1 MTREQLASKID
12 HTLLRPEAPAAEIHR
27 LIAEAIEHRFAAVCI
42 APAFVAKA
50 AIELRVSGVALCPVV
65 SFPHGT
71 SKPTI
76 KAIEA
81 TSAVKDGAEELD
93 VVAHLP
99 NLINNNFDAARLELI
114 EIVRAAR
121 AARPETVIKA
131 IIESATLL
139 ALGPDRG
146 ESAIATACRAI
157 RESGCD
163 FVKTSTGFH
172 PVGGASM
179 EAVKLIKKYAQGLQI
194 KAAGGSCCLATAKTI
209 LAVRADRRG
218 ASEFVAIAPK
228 VRQVVEFRH
237 LIDSSPWL
245 NGILS

>member
-1 MTREQLASKID
+1 MTREQIASKID
-12 HTLLRPEAPAAEIHR
+12 HTLLKPEALPSDIHR
-27 LIAEAIEHRFAAVCI
+27 LIAEAIQHRFAAVCV
-42 APAFVAKA
+42 APAFVTKA
-50 AIELRVSGVALCPVV
+50 AIELRGSGVPLCTVV

-81 TSAVKDGAEELD
+81 TSAVKDGADEID

-114 EIVRAAR
+114 EIVKAAR
-121 AARPETVIKA
+121 AARPSTLIKV
-131 IIESATLL
+131 IIESAALL

-146 ESAIATACRAI
+146 EASIATACRAI

-172 PVGGASM
+172 PAGGAT
-179 EAVKLIKKYAQGLQI
+179 EQAVRLIKKHAQGLQI
-194 KAAGGSCCLATAKTI
+194 KAAGGIRDLATAKI
-209 LAVRADRRG
+209 MLEAGVDRLG
-218 ASEFVAIAPK
+218 TSNSVAIMQEAA
-228 VRQVVEFRH
+228 QM
-237 LIDSSPWL
+237 I
-245 NGILS
+245 

>member
-1 MTREQLASKID
+1 VTPEEIASKID
-12 HTLLRPEAPAAEIHR
+12 HTFLKPEALGPEIHR
-27 LIAEAIEHRFAAVCI
+27 TIAEAIEHRFAAVCI

-50 AIELRVSGVALCPVV
+50 AIELRGSGVALCTVV

-81 TSAVKDGAEELD
+81 TSAVKDGAQELD

-99 NLINNNFDAARLELI
+99 NLINGNFDAARLELI

-121 AARPETVIKA
+121 AARPETVIKV
-131 IIESATLL
+131 IIESAALL
-139 ALGPDRG
+139 VQGADRG
-146 ESAIATACRAI
+146 EAAIATACRAI

-172 PVGGASM
+172 PAGGATV
-179 EAVKLIKKYAQGLQI
+179 EAVRLIKRHAQGLQI
-194 KAAGGSCCLATAKTI
+194 KASGGIRDAKTALAMLEAGADRLGTSNSVAIVQQAGGMI
-209 LAVRADRRG
+209 
-218 ASEFVAIAPK
+218 
-228 VRQVVEFRH
+228 
-237 LIDSSPWL
+237 
-245 NGILS
+245 

>member
-1 MTREQLASKID
+1 MTRAQLAATID
-12 HTLLRPEAPAAEIHR
+12 HSLLKPESTAPEIHR

-50 AIELRVSGVALCPVV
+50 AIELRGSGVALCTVI

-81 TSAVKDGAEELD
+81 TSAVKDGADELD

-114 EIVRAAR
+114 EIVKAAR
-121 AARPETVIKA
+121 ATRPTTLIKV
-131 IIESATLL
+131 IIETAALL

-146 ESAIATACRAI
+146 EASIATACRAI

-172 PVGGASM
+172 PAGGAT
-179 EAVKLIKKYAQGLQI
+179 EQAVRLIKKHAQGLQV
-194 KAAGGSCCLATAKTI
+194 KAAGGIRDLATARAM
-209 LAVRADRRG
+209 LDAGADRLG
-218 ASEFVAIAPK
+218 TSNSVAILRELA
-228 VRQVVEFRH
+228 
-237 LIDSSPWL
+237 
-245 NGILS
+245 

>member
-1 MTREQLASKID
+1 MTPSELASKID
-12 HTLLRPEAPAAEIHR
+12 HTLLKPETTAPEIHR

-50 AIELRVSGVALCPVV
+50 AIELRGSGVALCTVV

-99 NLINNNFDAARLELI
+99 NLINNNFDAARAELI
-114 EIVRAAR
+114 EIVKAAR
-121 AARPETVIKA
+121 AARRETLIKV
-131 IIESATLL
+131 IIESSALR
-139 ALGPDRG
+139 ALGADRG

-172 PVGGASM
+172 PAGGASV
-179 EAVKLIKKYAQGLQI
+179 EAVRLIKKHAQGLQI
-194 KAAGGSCCLATAKTI
+194 KAAGGIRDWAIAK
-209 LAVRADRRG
+209 LMLEAGADRLG
-218 ASEFVAIAPK
+218 TSNSIAIVHEAA
-228 VRQVVEFRH
+228 QM
-237 LIDSSPWL
+237 I
-245 NGILS
+245 

>member
-1 MTREQLASKID
+1 MAVIMTPAELASKID
-12 HTLLRPEAPAAEIHR
+12 HSLLKPEATAPEIHR

-50 AIELRVSGVALCPVV
+50 AIELRGSGVALCTVV
-65 SFPHGT
+65 SFPHGA

-114 EIVRAAR
+114 EIVRASR
-121 AARPETVIKA
+121 AARRETVIKV
-131 IIESATLL
+131 IIESAALL
-139 ALGPDRG
+139 SLGPDRG

-172 PVGGASM
+172 PAGGASV
-179 EAVKLIKKYAQGLQI
+179 EAVKLIKKHAQSLQI
-194 KAAGGSCCLATAKTI
+194 KAAGGIRDLATAKMM
-209 LAVRADRRG
+209 LEAGADRLG
-218 ASEFVAIAPK
+218 TSNSIAIVQEA
-228 VRQVVEFRH
+228 RQM
-237 LIDSSPWL
+237 I
-245 NGILS
+245 

>member
-1 MTREQLASKID
+1 MNASELASKID
-12 HTLLRPEAPAAEIHR
+12 HSLLKPEAMAPEIHR

-50 AIELRVSGVALCPVV
+50 AIELRGSGVALCTVI
-65 SFPHGT
+65 SFPHGA

-99 NLINNNFDAARLELI
+99 NLINNNFEAARLELI
-114 EIVRAAR
+114 ELVRACRAAR
-121 AARPETVIKA
+121 RETVIKV
-131 IIESATLL
+131 IIESAALL
-139 ALGPDRG
+139 ALGADRG
-146 ESAIATACRAI
+146 EAAIAIACRAI

-172 PVGGASM
+172 PAGGASV
-179 EAVKLIKKYAQGLQI
+179 EAVRLIKKYAQGLQI
-194 KAAGGSCCLATAKTI
+194 KAAGGIRDLATARAM
-209 LAVRADRRG
+209 LEAGADRLG
-218 ASEFVAIAPK
+218 CSNSVSIVQEAKAMI
-228 VRQVVEFRH
+228 
-237 LIDSSPWL
+237 
-245 NGILS
+245 

>member
-1 MTREQLASKID
+1 VTPRDIASSID
-12 HTLLRPEAPAAEIHR
+12 HTLLKPEATAPEIHR
-27 LIAEAIEHRFAAVCI
+27 LIAEAIEHRFAAICV
-42 APAFVAKA
+42 APAFIAKA
-50 AIELRVSGVALCPVV
+50 AIELRGSAVALCTVV

-81 TSAVKDGAEELD
+81 TSAVKDGADEVD

-114 EIVRAAR
+114 EIVKAAR
-121 AARPETVIKA
+121 AARPTTVIKV
-131 IIESATLL
+131 IIESAALL

-172 PVGGASM
+172 PAGGASA
-179 EAVKLIKKYAQGLQI
+179 EAVRLIKKHAQGLQI
-194 KAAGGSCCLATAKTI
+194 KAAGGIRDLATAKI
-209 LAVRADRRG
+209 MLEAGADRLG
-218 ASEFVAIAPK
+218 TSNSVAIVHEA
-228 VRQVVEFRH
+228 RQM
-237 LIDSSPWL
+237 I
-245 NGILS
+245 

>member
-1 MTREQLASKID
+1 MTSAQLTSRID
-12 HTLLRPEAPAAEIHR
+12 HTLLKPEATPPEIHR
-27 LIAEAIEHRFAAVCI
+27 LIAEGIQQRFAAVCI

-50 AIELRVSGVALCPVV
+50 AVELRGSGVALCTVI

-81 TSAVKDGAEELD
+81 TSAVKDGADELD

-114 EIVRAAR
+114 EIVKAAR
-121 AARPETVIKA
+121 ATRPTTVIKV
-131 IIESATLL
+131 IIESAFLL
-139 ALGPDRG
+139 SLGIDRG

-163 FVKTSTGFH
+163 FVKTSTGCH
-172 PVGGASM
+172 PAGGASA

-194 KAAGGSCCLATAKTI
+194 KAAGGIRDLSTAKI
-209 LAVRADRRG
+209 MLEAGADRLG
-218 ASEFVAIAPK
+218 TSNSIAIVQQAG
-228 VRQVVEFRH
+228 QM
-237 LIDSSPWL
+237 I
-245 NGILS
+245 

>member
-1 MTREQLASKID
+1 MPGMTPADLASKID
-12 HTLLRPEAPAAEIHR
+12 HTLLQPEALPSDIHR
-27 LIAEAIEHRFAAVCI
+27 LIAQAIEHRFAAVCV

-50 AIELRVSGVALCPVV
+50 AIELRGSGVSLCTVV
-65 SFPHGT
+65 CFPHGT
-71 SKPTI
+71 CKPTI

-114 EIVRAAR
+114 EIVKAAR
-121 AARPETVIKA
+121 AARPSTIIKV
-131 IIESATLL
+131 IIESAALL

-172 PVGGASM
+172 PAGGASM

-194 KAAGGSCCLATAKTI
+194 KAAGGIRDLRTALAMLEAG
-209 LAVRADRRG
+209 ADRLG
-218 ASEFVAIAPK
+218 TSNSVPIVQQAAGMI
-228 VRQVVEFRH
+228 
-237 LIDSSPWL
+237 
-245 NGILS
+245 

>member
-1 MTREQLASKID
+1 MTPAELASKID
-12 HTLLRPEAPAAEIHR
+12 HSLLKPEATGPEIHR

-50 AIELRVSGVALCPVV
+50 AIELRGSGVALSTVV

-81 TSAVKDGAEELD
+81 TSAVKDAAEELD
-93 VVAHLP
+93 VAAHPP
-99 NLINNNFDAARLELI
+99 NLLNNNFDAARAELI

-121 AARPETVIKA
+121 AARRETLIKV
-131 IIESATLL
+131 IIESAALL
-139 ALGPDRG
+139 ALGADRG

-172 PVGGASM
+172 PAGGASA
-179 EAVKLIKKYAQGLQI
+179 EAVRLIKKHAQGLQI
-194 KAAGGSCCLATAKTI
+194 KAAGGVRDWATAKIMLETG
-209 LAVRADRRG
+209 ADRLG
-218 ASEFVAIAPK
+218 TSNSVAIL
-228 VRQVVEFRH
+228 RE
-237 LIDSSPWL
+237 LL
-245 NGILS
+245 

>member
-1 MTREQLASKID
+1 MPFIMTPADIASKLD
-12 HTLLRPEAPAAEIHR
+12 HSLLRPEALGPEIHR
-27 LIAEAIEHRFAAVCI
+27 TIAEAIEHRFAAVCI

-50 AIELRVSGVALCPVV
+50 AVELRGSGVVLATVI
-65 SFPHGT
+65 SFPHGN

-81 TSAVKDGAEELD
+81 TSAVKDGADELD

-99 NLINNNFDAARLELI
+99 NLINHNFDAARLELI

-121 AARPETVIKA
+121 AARRETIIKV
-131 IIESATLL
+131 IIESAALL

-146 ESAIATACRAI
+146 EAAIAIACRAI

-172 PVGGASM
+172 PAGGASI
-179 EAVKLIKKYAQGLQI
+179 EAVRLIKKHAEGLQI
-194 KAAGGSCCLATAKTI
+194 KASGGIRDLAMATALI
-209 LAVRADRRG
+209 ESGADRLG
-218 ASEFVAIAPK
+218 TSQSVAIVQQAK
-228 VRQVVEFRH
+228 AM
-237 LIDSSPWL
+237 L
-245 NGILS
+245 

>member
-1 MTREQLASKID
+1 MAAAMTPAELASKID
-12 HTLLRPEAPAAEIHR
+12 HSLLKPEATAPEIHR

-50 AIELRVSGVALCPVV
+50 AVELRGSGISLCTVV

-76 KAIEA
+76 KAIEGS
-81 TSAVKDGAEELD
+81 SAVKDGAEELD

-114 EIVRAAR
+114 EIVRASR
-121 AARPETVIKA
+121 AARPQTLIKV
-131 IIESATLL
+131 IIESAALL

-146 ESAIATACRAI
+146 EAAISTACRAI

-172 PVGGASM
+172 PAGGASV
-179 EAVKLIKKYAQGLQI
+179 EAVRLIKKHSQVLQI
-194 KAAGGSCCLATAKTI
+194 KAAGGIRDLKTAK
-209 LAVRADRRG
+209 LMLEAGADRLG
-218 ASEFVAIAPK
+218 TSNSVAIVQEA
-228 VRQVVEFRH
+228 VQM
-237 LIDSSPWL
+237 I
-245 NGILS
+245 

>member
-1 MTREQLASKID
+1 MTNVTQREIASRID
-12 HTLLRPEAPAAEIHR
+12 HTLLKPEALPADIHR
-27 LIAEAIEHRFAAVCI
+27 LIAEAIQHRFATVCV

-50 AIELRVSGVALCPVV
+50 AIELRGSGVALCTVV

-81 TSAVKDGAEELD
+81 TSAVKEGADELD

-99 NLINNNFDAARLELI
+99 NLINNNFDAARFELI
-114 EIVRAAR
+114 EIVKAAR
-121 AARPETVIKA
+121 AARPTTVIKV

-139 ALGPDRG
+139 SLGPDRG

-172 PVGGASM
+172 PAGGASA
-179 EAVKLIKKYAQGLQI
+179 EAIRLIKKHAQGLQI
-194 KAAGGSCCLATAKTI
+194 KAAGGIRNLATAKMM
-209 LAVRADRRG
+209 LEAGADRLG
-218 ASEFVAIAPK
+218 TSNSVAIVHEAG
-228 VRQVVEFRH
+228 QM
-237 LIDSSPWL
+237 I
-245 NGILS
+245 

>member
-1 MTREQLASKID
+1 MTPAELTSKID
-12 HTLLRPEAPAAEIHR
+12 HTLLKPEALPADIHR
-27 LIAEAIEHRFAAVCI
+27 LIAEAIEHRFAAVCV

-50 AIELRVSGVALCPVV
+50 AIELRSSGVPLCTVV

-81 TSAVKDGAEELD
+81 TSAVKDGADEID

-114 EIVRAAR
+114 EIVKAAR
-121 AARPETVIKA
+121 AARPSTVIKV
-131 IIESATLL
+131 IIESAALL
-139 ALGPDRG
+139 ALGSDRG
-146 ESAIATACRAI
+146 EAAIATACRAI

-172 PVGGASM
+172 PAGGAT
-179 EAVKLIKKYAQGLQI
+179 EQAVRLIKKHGQDLQI
-194 KAAGGSCCLATAKTI
+194 KAAGGIRDLATAKKM
-209 LAVRADRRG
+209 LEAGADRLG
-218 ASEFVAIAPK
+218 TSNSVAIMQEA
-228 VRQVVEFRH
+228 RQM
-237 LIDSSPWL
+237 I
-245 NGILS
+245 

>member
-1 MTREQLASKID
+1 MNASELASTID
-12 HTLLRPEAPAAEIHR
+12 HSLLKSETMAPEIHK

-50 AIELRVSGVALCPVV
+50 AVELRGSSVALCTVI

-99 NLINNNFDAARLELI
+99 NLINNNFEAARLELI
-114 EIVRAAR
+114 ELVRAAR
-121 AARPETVIKA
+121 AARRETVIKV
-131 IIESATLL
+131 IIESAALL
-139 ALGPDRG
+139 VLGADRG
-146 ESAIATACRAI
+146 EAAIATACRAI

-172 PVGGASM
+172 PAGGASV
-179 EAVKLIKKYAQGLQI
+179 EAVGLIKKYAQGLQI
-194 KAAGGSCCLATAKTI
+194 KAAGGIRDLATARAM
-209 LAVRADRRG
+209 LEAGADRLG
-218 ASEFVAIAPK
+218 TSNSVSIVQEAKAMI
-228 VRQVVEFRH
+228 
-237 LIDSSPWL
+237 
-245 NGILS
+245 

>member
-1 MTREQLASKID
+1 MTPAELAAKID
-12 HTLLRPEAPAAEIHR
+12 HTLLKPEALPSDIHR
-27 LIAEAIEHRFAAVCI
+27 LIAEAIEHRFAAVCV
-42 APAFVAKA
+42 APVFVAKA
-50 AIELRVSGVALCPVV
+50 AIELRGSGVALCTVV

-81 TSAVKDGAEELD
+81 TSAVKDGADEVD

-114 EIVRAAR
+114 ELVKAAR
-121 AARPETVIKA
+121 AARPTTVIKV
-131 IIESATLL
+131 IIESAALL

-172 PVGGASM
+172 PAGGASF
-179 EAVKLIKKYAQGLQI
+179 EAVRLIKKHAQGLEI
-194 KAAGGSCCLATAKTI
+194 KAAGGIRDLATAK
-209 LAVRADRRG
+209 LMLEAGADRLG
-218 ASEFVAIAPK
+218 TSNSVAIVHEA
-228 VRQVVEFRH
+228 RQM
-237 LIDSSPWL
+237 I
-245 NGILS
+245 

>member
-1 MTREQLASKID
+1 MTASELASKID
-12 HTLLRPEAPAAEIHR
+12 HSLLKPEATAPEIHR

-50 AIELRVSGVALCPVV
+50 AIELRGSGVALCTVI

-81 TSAVKDGAEELD
+81 TSAVKDGAQELD

-99 NLINNNFDAARLELI
+99 NLIKNNFDAARLELI

-121 AARPETVIKA
+121 AARPETVIKV
-131 IIESATLL
+131 IIETAALL
-139 ALGPDRG
+139 SLGPDRS

-172 PVGGASM
+172 PAGGVSV

-194 KAAGGSCCLATAKTI
+194 KAAGGIRDLATAKMM
-209 LAVRADRRG
+209 LEAGADRLG
-218 ASEFVAIAPK
+218 TSNSVAIVQEA
-228 VRQVVEFRH
+228 RQM
-237 LIDSSPWL
+237 I
-245 NGILS
+245 

>member
-1 MTREQLASKID
+1 MNAAELVSKID
-12 HTLLRPEAPAAEIHR
+12 HSLLKPEALAPEIHR
-27 LIAEAIEHRFAAVCI
+27 TIAEAIEHRFAAVCI

-50 AIELRVSGVALCPVV
+50 TIELRGSGVALCTVI

-81 TSAVKDGAEELD
+81 TSAVKDGADELD

-114 EIVRAAR
+114 EIVKAAR
-121 AARPETVIKA
+121 ATRPTTLIKV
-131 IIESATLL
+131 IIETAALL

-146 ESAIATACRAI
+146 EASIATACRAI

-172 PVGGASM
+172 PAGGASV
-179 EAVKLIKKYAQGLQI
+179 EAVRLIKKHAQGLQI
-194 KAAGGSCCLATAKTI
+194 KASGGIRDLKTALAMLQAG
-209 LAVRADRRG
+209 ADRLG
-218 ASEFVAIAPK
+218 TSNSLAI
-228 VRQVVEFRH
+228 VQE
-237 LIDSSPWL
+237 LL
-245 NGILS
+245 

>member
-1 MTREQLASKID
+1 VTTREIASRID
-12 HTLLRPEAPAAEIHR
+12 HSLLKPEATAAEIHR
-27 LIAEAIEHRFAAVCI
+27 LIAEAIEHHFAAVCI

-50 AIELRVSGVALCPVV
+50 AVELRGSGVALCTVI

-76 KAIEA
+76 KAIEGS
-81 TSAVKDGAEELD
+81 SAVKDGAEELD

-121 AARPETVIKA
+121 AARRETLIKV
-131 IIESATLL
+131 IIESAALL
-139 ALGPDRG
+139 ALGPDGG

-172 PVGGASM
+172 PAGGASV
-179 EAVKLIKKYAQGLQI
+179 EAVRLIKKYAQGLQI
-194 KAAGGSCCLATAKTI
+194 KAAGGIRDLKTAK
-209 LAVRADRRG
+209 LMLEAGADRLG
-218 ASEFVAIAPK
+218 TSNSVAIVHEAG
-228 VRQVVEFRH
+228 QM
-237 LIDSSPWL
+237 I
-245 NGILS
+245 

>member
-1 MTREQLASKID
+1 MAADMTRDELARRID
-12 HTLLRPEAPAAEIHR
+12 HTLLKPEATAPEIHR
-27 LIAEAIEHRFAAVCI
+27 LIAEAIELRFAAVCI

-50 AIELRVSGVALCPVV
+50 AVELRGSGVALCTVI

-81 TSAVKDGAEELD
+81 TSAVKDGADELD

-99 NLINNNFDAARLELI
+99 NLINNNFDSARLELI

-121 AARPETVIKA
+121 AARPQALIKV
-131 IIESATLL
+131 IIESAALL

-172 PVGGASM
+172 PAGGASV
-179 EAVKLIKKYAQGLQI
+179 EAVRLIKKHAQGLQI
-194 KAAGGSCCLATAKTI
+194 KAAGGIRDLVTAKMM
-209 LAVRADRRG
+209 LEAGADRLG
-218 ASEFVAIAPK
+218 TSNSVAIVQQAA
-228 VRQVVEFRH
+228 QM
-237 LIDSSPWL
+237 I
-245 NGILS
+245 

>member
-1 MTREQLASKID
+1 MTASELASKID
-12 HTLLRPEAPAAEIHR
+12 HSLLKPEATAPEIHR

-50 AIELRVSGVALCPVV
+50 AIELRGSGVALCTVV

-81 TSAVKDGAEELD
+81 TSAVKDGADELD

-114 EIVRAAR
+114 EIVRASR
-121 AARPETVIKA
+121 AARRETVIKV
-131 IIESATLL
+131 IIESAVLL
-139 ALGPDRG
+139 SLGGDLG

-157 RESGCD
+157 REGGCD

-172 PVGGASM
+172 PAGGASL
-179 EAVKLIKKYAQGLQI
+179 EAVRLIKKHAQGLQI
-194 KAAGGSCCLATAKTI
+194 KAAGGIRDLATAKTM
-209 LAVRADRRG
+209 LEAGADRLG
-218 ASEFVAIAPK
+218 TSNSVAIVQQA
-228 VRQVVEFRH
+228 RQM
-237 LIDSSPWL
+237 I
-245 NGILS
+245 

>member
-1 MTREQLASKID
+1 MTRKQLASKID

-50 AIELRVSGVALCPVV
+50 AIELRGSGIALCTVI

-81 TSAVKDGAEELD
+81 TSAVKDGADELD
-93 VVAHLP
+93 VVSHLP

-114 EIVRAAR
+114 EIVKAAR
-121 AARPETVIKA
+121 AARPQTVIKV
-131 IIESATLL
+131 IIESAALL

-146 ESAIATACRAI
+146 EAAIATACRAI

-172 PVGGASM
+172 PAGGATI
-179 EAVKLIKKYAQGLQI
+179 EAVRLIKKHAQGLQI
-194 KAAGGSCCLATAKTI
+194 KAAGGIRDLATAK
-209 LAVRADRRG
+209 LMLEAGADRLG
-218 ASEFVAIAPK
+218 TSHSVAIL
-228 VRQVVEFRH
+228 RE
-237 LIDSSPWL
+237 L
-245 NGILS
+245 

>member
-1 MTREQLASKID
+1 MTRKQLASKID

-50 AIELRVSGVALCPVV
+50 AIELRGSGIALCTVI

-81 TSAVKDGAEELD
+81 TSAVKDGAQELD

-121 AARPETVIKA
+121 AARPQTVIKV
-131 IIESATLL
+131 IIESAALL

-146 ESAIATACRAI
+146 EFSIATACRAI

-172 PVGGASM
+172 PAGGATV
-179 EAVKLIKKYAQGLQI
+179 EAVRLIKKHAQSLQI
-194 KAAGGSCCLATAKTI
+194 KAAGGIRDLATAK
-209 LAVRADRRG
+209 LMLEAGADRLG
-218 ASEFVAIAPK
+218 TSHSVAIL
-228 VRQVVEFRH
+228 RE
-237 LIDSSPWL
+237 L
-245 NGILS
+245 

>member
-1 MTREQLASKID
+1 VTQREIASRID
-12 HTLLRPEAPAAEIHR
+12 HTLLKPEALPADIHR
-27 LIAEAIEHRFAAVCI
+27 LIAEAIQHRFATVCV

-50 AIELRVSGVALCPVV
+50 AIELRGSGVALCTVV

-81 TSAVKDGAEELD
+81 TSAVKDGADELD

-99 NLINNNFDAARLELI
+99 HLINNNFDAARLELI
-114 EIVRAAR
+114 EIVKAAR
-121 AARPETVIKA
+121 AARPTTVIKV
-131 IIESATLL
+131 IIESAALL
-139 ALGPDRG
+139 SLGPDRG

-172 PVGGASM
+172 PAGGASV
-179 EAVKLIKKYAQGLQI
+179 EAIRLIKRHAQGLQI
-194 KAAGGSCCLATAKTI
+194 KAAGGIRDLQSAK
-209 LAVRADRRG
+209 LMLEAGADRLG
-218 ASEFVAIAPK
+218 TSNSVAIVHEAG
-228 VRQVVEFRH
+228 QM
-237 LIDSSPWL
+237 I
-245 NGILS
+245 

>member
-50 AIELRVSGVALCPVV
+50 AIELRGSGIALCTVI

-81 TSAVKDGAEELD
+81 TSAVKDGADELD

-99 NLINNNFDAARLELI
+99 NLINNNFDAARSELI
-114 EIVRAAR
+114 EIVKAAR
-121 AARPETVIKA
+121 AARPQTIIKV
-131 IIESATLL
+131 IIESAALL

-146 ESAIATACRAI
+146 ESSIATACRAV

-172 PVGGASM
+172 LAGGASI

-194 KAAGGSCCLATAKTI
+194 KAAGGIRDLATAK
-209 LAVRADRRG
+209 LMLEAGADRLG
-218 ASEFVAIAPK
+218 TSNSVAIVQQAA
-228 VRQVVEFRH
+228 QM
-237 LIDSSPWL
+237 I
-245 NGILS
+245 

>member
-1 MTREQLASKID
+1 MRAIMTAAELASKID
-12 HTLLRPEAPAAEIHR
+12 HTLLKPEATAPDIHR
-27 LIAEAIEHRFAAVCI
+27 LIAEAIEHNFAAVCI

-50 AIELRVSGVALCPVV
+50 AIELRGSGVVLCTVI

-81 TSAVKDGAEELD
+81 TSAVKDGADELD

-121 AARPETVIKA
+121 AARPTTVIKV
-131 IIESATLL
+131 IIESAALL
-139 ALGPDRG
+139 ALDPDRG

-172 PVGGASM
+172 PAGGASV
-179 EAVKLIKKYAQGLQI
+179 EAVKLIKKHAEGLQI
-194 KAAGGSCCLATAKTI
+194 KAAGGIRDLATAK
-209 LAVRADRRG
+209 LMLEAGADRLG
-218 ASEFVAIAPK
+218 TSNSVAIVQEAH
-228 VRQVVEFRH
+228 QM
-237 LIDSSPWL
+237 I
-245 NGILS
+245 